1 MAGPTSM
8 VELLRALLPP
18 AVGAFLR
25 TLGALVVLALVLAG
39 AAFGIASSAS
49 TGRGVVAALIALA
62 VGVAAGVSLAGQRA
76 AGAALL
82 RGLRDSRLG
91 ERTVTLLFERLQE
104 TSAARTLERLPLAQA
119 EARLREGIEGL
130 TSAAGEGGL
139 RGWLQGK
146 LRVRLLEKLA
156 LLTLARFREAGRA
169 EGGVDLAKVRDDLA
183 GRADGLLAGKVR
195 SAMSRSTLILVGV
208 AVLGSLA
215 AAVILRLAA

>member
-1 MAGPTSM
+1 M